1 MPTSPSWLDSA
12 VFYEIYPQTF
22 CDSNGDGI
30 GDLPGIVSKLDYL
43 QSLGVNAL
51 WLNPCFDSPFQD
63 AGYDVT
69 VEGDPDQAL
78 RVAAAGTFDLILCDV
93 RMPKMD
99 GLALFRRCRERHPE
113 LPVILITAFGKIEDA
128 VEAMRAGAFDY
139 ISKPF
144 DEAELLRVVGN
155 AVATS
160 EAVDRE
166 GASAPAEEW
175 FGMVGGSPA
184 WLDVRKVI
192 EKAAASPFSVLITGE
207 TGTGK
212 ELVAR
217 AIHRISG
224 RRDGPFLKING
235 AAIPPTLW
243 EAEMFGYEKGAF
255 TGAVQSKPGRFE
267 LADGGTFFLDEVG
280 EVPLTAQG
288 KLLRVLEDGEFER
301 VGGVKTLT
309 ADVRLICAS
318 NRDLKRDTSL
328 GRFREDLYYRV
339 SGIPIH
345 LPPLRDRREDLVPLA
360 EFFLA
365 RTCRELGVGRKSLSP
380 GTAEALDRYPWPGNI
395 RELENAVARAVAL
408 SDDDALTPADLCLGL
423 AEPDVVISP
432 ADVEG
437 ERFHESV
444 REHKRS
450 VIRRA
455 IAKAGGSKSRAA
467 ELLGLSPTYLSRL
480 LRVLGVEG
488 KGNGA

>member
-1 MPTSPSWLDSA
+1 MKGTILLAEDDRNLRRVLQATLTREGYEVAATPDGAAAAEWLDTQRA
-12 VFYEIYPQTF
+12 
-22 CDSNGDGI
+22 D
-30 GDLPGIVSKLDYL
+30 
-43 QSLGVNAL
+43 AL
-51 WLNPCFDSPFQD
+51 ITD
-63 AGYDVT
+63 
-69 VEGDPDQAL
+69 
-78 RVAAAGTFDLILCDV
+78 I

-99 GLALFRRCRERHPE
+99 GLALFRRCRERHPG

-139 ISKPF
+139 VSKPF

-184 WLDVRKVI
+184 WLEVRRVI

-280 EVPLTAQG
+280 EVPLAAQG

-309 ADVRLICAS
+309 TNVRLICAS
-318 NRDLKRDTSL
+318 NRDLKRETDR

-365 RTCRELGVGRKSLSP
+365 RACRELGVSGKSLSP

-408 SDDDALTPADLCLGL
+408 SDDDSLTPAELCLGL
-423 AEPDVVISP
+423 TEPETTRCAACTSP
-432 ADVEG
+432 STLPCSLITTMQASPDTHRTSPFTEP
-437 ERFHESV
+437 S
-444 REHKRS
+444 
-450 VIRRA
+450 IRR
-455 IAKAGGSKSRAA
+455 
-467 ELLGLSPTYLSRL
+467 PP
-480 LRVLGVEG
+480 V
-488 KGNGA
+488 

>member
-1 MPTSPSWLDSA
+1 MKGSILVAEDDRNLRRILRAMLTREG
-12 VFYEIYPQTF
+12 YEVSEAT
-22 CDSNGDGI
+22 DG
-30 GDLPGIVSKLDYL
+30 
-43 QSLGVNAL
+43 
-51 WLNPCFDSPFQD
+51 
-63 AGYDVT
+63 
-69 VEGDPDQAL
+69 
-78 RVAAAGTFDLILCDV
+78 AAAVSFLAGRKVDALVTDI
-93 RMPKMD
+93 RMPRMD
-99 GLALFRRCRERHPE
+99 GLELFRHCRERHVG
-113 LPVILITAFGKIEDA
+113 LPVILVTAYGRIEDA
-128 VEAMRAGAFDY
+128 VGAMRAGAFDY

-160 EAVDRE
+160 EVVDRE

-280 EVPLTAQG
+280 EVPLAVQA

-318 NRDLKRDTSL
+318 NRDLKRETSL

-365 RTCRELGVGRKSLSP
+365 RTCRELGAGRKTLSP
-380 GTAEALDRYPWPGNI
+380 ETAEALDRYPWPGNI

-408 SDDDALTPADLCLGL
+408 SDDDSLTPADLCLGL
-423 AEPDVVISP
+423 AEPEGALSP
-432 ADVEG
+432 ADSEG

-467 ELLGLSPTYLSRL
+467 EILGLSPTYLSRL

-488 KGNGA
+488 KGNDA

>member
-1 MPTSPSWLDSA
+1 MKGKILVAEDDRNLRRVLKA
-12 VFYEIYPQTF
+12 MLAREGYEVEEVP
-22 CDSNGDGI
+22 NG
-30 GDLPGIVSKLDYL
+30 
-43 QSLGVNAL
+43 
-51 WLNPCFDSPFQD
+51 
-63 AGYDVT
+63 
-69 VEGDPDQAL
+69 
-78 RVAAAGTFDLILCDV
+78 AAALEWLTGHRADV
-93 RMPKMD
+93 VISDIRMPKMD

-113 LPVILITAFGKIEDA
+113 LPVILITAFGRIEDA
-128 VEAMRAGAFDY
+128 VEAMRGGAFDY

-144 DEAELLRVVGN
+144 DEGELLRVVGN

-192 EKAAASPFSVLITGE
+192 EKAAASPFAVLITGE

-217 AIHRISG
+217 AIHRISV

-280 EVPLTAQG
+280 EVPLAVQG

-318 NRDLKRDTSL
+318 NRDLKRDTER

-365 RTCRELGVGRKSLSP
+365 RTCRNLGVGRKTLSD
-380 GTAEALDRYPWPGNI
+380 GTAEVLDRYTWPGNI

-408 SDDDALTPADLCLGL
+408 SDEDTLTPADLCLGL
-423 AEPDVVISP
+423 AQPEAPVSP
-432 ADVEG
+432 ADIEG

-444 REHKRS
+444 REHKRA

-467 ELLGLSPTYLSRL
+467 EILGLSPTYLSRL